1 MIQGCSKLSSI
12 VILFLQNTNV
22 VVRRSRGGPSP
33 HNLSSVLLGVLDQQ
47 TADEIFGQLAG
58 VAEVFLIEVVVDG
71 GDVGEGLLLGFAEK
85 R

>member
-12 VILFLQNTNV
+12 VILFLQNTNAA
-22 VVRRSRGGPSP
+22 VRRSRGGPSGNNP
-33 HNLSSVLLGVLDQQ
+33 SSVLLGVLDQQ
-47 TADEIFGQLAG
+47 TADEILGQLAG